1 MKPEKKMKMN
11 CPNCHTQINVDD
23 LLVSQFEESIRL
35 DMQFEMKKRE
45 EELNA
50 RKEEFSR
57 ATAALR
63 KEKEDVEQ
71 IVATKVKAQMVQ
83 REVAIRNA
91 IRQEISD
98 ERSEELAN
106 LHEEMK
112 LKSEQLKELHGTK
125 AALERFR
132 RETQERESAIIL
144 QKEQELTQRL
154 EEARLSISEQVRQE
168 NFLKIKEREKVIE
181 DLKNKLDDA
190 RRKAEQGSMQ
200 LQGEIQELEIIEMLR
215 EFHPSDEIKQSKK
228 GSNAADI
235 LHVVRVNG
243 TECGK
248 IYYESKRTKTWSNDW
263 IPKFKQDNLE
273 TKADI
278 LVLVTNALPKGIE
291 RYGLIDNVWVCSFND
306 VRELSL
312 VLRYGLIKLQQVAI
326 ANVGKDV
333 KIEMLYSYLCS
344 EDFKNL
350 FESILTGFKALQ
362 DSHNNEKL
370 KLQRL
375 WKEREK
381 ALEQVLRNTVE
392 FYGTLKGIGGASI
405 REIPLLEMQN
415 QLPKAG

>member
-1 MKPEKKMKMN
+1 MEKKMKMN

-35 DMQFEMKKRE
+35 DMQLEMKKRE

-106 LHEEMK
+106 LHEEMR

-243 TECGK
+243 AECGK
-248 IYYESKRTKTWSNDW
+248 IYYESKRTKSWSNDW

-312 VLRYGLIKLQQVAI
+312 VLRYGLLKLHQVAI

-362 DSHNNEKL
+362 DSHSNEKL
-370 KLQRL
+370 KMQRL